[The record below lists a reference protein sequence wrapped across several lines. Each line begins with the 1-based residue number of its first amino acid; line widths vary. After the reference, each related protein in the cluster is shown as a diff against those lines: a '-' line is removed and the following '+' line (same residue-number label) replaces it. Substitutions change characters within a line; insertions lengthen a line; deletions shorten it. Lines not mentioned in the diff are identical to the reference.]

1 MKRDFIK
8 RIRPTL
14 FLGRLERVREE
25 IPMEKLPDFL
35 PQTTWKS
42 YGNDAQGRIRPT
54 LFLEQLE
61 RVREEIPM
69 EESVRLP
76 SSDNPKGLWKGY
88 PGKNPPDSLPR
99 TTRKG

>member
-35 PQTTWKS
+35 PQTT
-42 YGNDAQGRIRPT
+42 
-54 LFLEQLE
+54 
-61 RVREEIPM
+61 
-69 EESVRLP
+69 
-76 SSDNPKGLWKGY
+76 
-88 PGKNPPDSLPR
+88 
-99 TTRKG
+99 